1 MSRDLNEGCQEGYST
16 SNMADEREH
25 GEEGDKMNTYFSGL
39 STVWAFL
46 KNENNTKSKTIL
58 FLF

>member
-1 MSRDLNEGCQEGYST
+1 MDRLVGEVWRDDMSRDLNEGCQEGYST

-39 STVWAFL
+39 STV
-46 KNENNTKSKTIL
+46 
-58 FLF
+58 

>member
-1 MSRDLNEGCQEGYST
+1 MRGSFLDRLVGEVWRDDMSIDLNEGCQEGYST

-39 STVWAFL
+39 STV
-46 KNENNTKSKTIL
+46 
-58 FLF
+58 